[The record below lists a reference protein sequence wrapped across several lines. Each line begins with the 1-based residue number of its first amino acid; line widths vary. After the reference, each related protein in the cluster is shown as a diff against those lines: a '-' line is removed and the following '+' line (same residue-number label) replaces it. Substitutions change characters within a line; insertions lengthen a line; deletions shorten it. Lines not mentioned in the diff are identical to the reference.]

1 MAKIATMTVWNVQ
14 LGLAIH
20 VKAPNG
26 KYIVIDL
33 GTGTQESGNES
44 PLRKRRYDAIAYMV
58 ITHPHLDHIDDILQ
72 FDENSPRILHRAKSI
87 TNSEIMEGVRDCDKE
102 KFEKYCEINDRYN
115 APVESNDENN
125 PDNSD
130 NYGGLDIQV
139 FSTSACDHS
148 NYNNFSSIIVF
159 TLSQIKVVVCGDNEK
174 ESLDILMQR
183 EGFKSAIR
191 NADVLVAP
199 HHGRESAYHTDF
211 VSLVNP
217 RITIISDTNKS
228 QASASDKYT
237 QLSRGWKIENS
248 EGEMVERK
256 CLTTR
261 NDGNIRVEFGES
273 DNPKYYGCLH
283 VKLC

>member
-1 MAKIATMTVWNVQ
+1 MARIATMTIWNVQ

-26 KYIVIDL
+26 KYIIIDL

-44 PLRKRRYDAIAYMV
+44 PLKKRKYDNITYMV

-72 FDENSPRILHRAKSI
+72 FDDNSPNILHRAKSI
-87 TNSEIMEGVRDCDKE
+87 TNSEVMKNVRNCDKE

-115 APVESNDENN
+115 SPVQSDDENN
-125 PDNSD
+125 PNNPD
-130 NYGGLDIQV
+130 NYDGLEIKV
-139 FSTSACDHS
+139 FSTSTCDIS
-148 NYNNFSSIIVF
+148 NFNNFSSVIVF
-159 TLSQIKVVVCGDNEK
+159 TLSQVKVVVCGDNEK
-174 ESLDILMQR
+174 ESLDVLMNQDD
-183 EGFKSAIR
+183 FKTAIK

-217 RITIISDTNKS
+217 RITVISDTNKS
-228 QASASDKYT
+228 ESSASEKYT
-237 QLSRGWKIENS
+237 QISRGYNVYDSK
-248 EGEMVERK
+248 GETTKRY

-261 NDGNIRVEFGES
+261 KDGNIKVVFGES
-273 DNPKYYGCLH
+273 DDPKYYGLLH
-283 VKLC
+283 IELC